1 MTRNY
6 GNGSTASG
14 QFSRSNGT
22 RTETIEIR
30 PLRPNQAVILPG
42 VGVKGKGVKLEV
54 RREVV
59 VAQLAERSLPIPEDP
74 GSNPDIGKFY

>member
-6 GNGSTASG
+6 GVTSSG
-14 QFSRSNGT
+14 PMRSCGG
-22 RTETIEIR
+22 RTEVIEIR

-54 RREVV
+54 RK
-59 VAQLAERSLPIPEDP
+59 L
-74 GSNPDIGKFY
+74 K